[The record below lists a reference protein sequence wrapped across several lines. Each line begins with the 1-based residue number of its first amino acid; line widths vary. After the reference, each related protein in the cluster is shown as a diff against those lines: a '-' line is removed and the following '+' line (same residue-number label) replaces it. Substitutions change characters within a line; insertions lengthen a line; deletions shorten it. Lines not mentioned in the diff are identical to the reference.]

1 MDRRDAPAAVS
12 TARVLIIDDHPLVR
26 LGFTQLLGDE
36 PDLEVCGHAE
46 EAGTALELVG
56 ELDPDL
62 LVVDI
67 FLPGTSG
74 LELLKQAHARW
85 PDLPMLVCSMHDET
99 LFAERALRAGARGYI
114 NKQQAAEELVVAVRE
129 VLEGRTYLSP
139 RMAARLEVLE
149 TERGGGGAAMA
160 RLSDR
165 ELEVFGLIGQ
175 GRPTRDIAR
184 CLGLSPKTVET
195 YRENIKEKLL
205 LDSGAELTRRAV
217 AWVLGQ
223 E

>member
-1 MDRRDAPAAVS
+1 MDRHDEAPAVS

-26 LGFTQLLGDE
+26 LGFTQLLSDE

-46 EAGTALELVG
+46 EAKQALELVD

-74 LELLKQAHARW
+74 LELLKRSHSQW
-85 PDLPMLVCSMHDET
+85 PDLPMLVCSMHDEA

-114 NKQQAAEELVVAVRE
+114 NKQQAAEDLVTAVRE
-129 VLEGRTYLSP
+129 VLGGGTYLSS

-149 TERGGGGAAMA
+149 TERGGGAAALA

-184 CLGLSPKTVET
+184 RLGLSPKTVET
-195 YRENIKEKLL
+195 YRENIKEKLC